1 MNLTGLHTLIY
12 LRKSR
17 ADLESEARGEGD
29 TLARH
34 RTLLLDYASHT
45 GLAVGA
51 VYEEV
56 VSGDTIAARPQ
67 MQRLLSEVAAGL
79 WQAVLVVEVPRLAR
93 GDTAD
98 QGIVAKTFKYSGTL
112 ILTPSKVYDP
122 QNESDEEYFE
132 FGLFMS
138 RREYQM
144 INRRLKAGRYASMR
158 EGKYIGSVPPYGYEI
173 YRLKGEK
180 GNSLRPVPKEA
191 AVVQRVF
198 REFLAGRTQSAI
210 AAGLNRCGIPSA
222 RGKRWTVSSIQSL
235 LRNAH
240 YAGYTVSGFRPSKK
254 ILRNGQLVT
263 TRPRNSDLQ
272 LYPGRHDAL
281 ISKEDYHRAIEILHT
296 HQAPPVPKKSGASNP
311 LSGLVICSCCGK
323 KMQRR
328 PLPNGQGA
336 QLLCPTKGCITVSH
350 NADEIESLILQELQE
365 WLSGFTIKISNP
377 QYILPELESKRSALS
392 AVDQQI
398 SVLES
403 SQQKACELVETGIY
417 TAELF
422 QSRQAAFAQK
432 RAALLSIKA
441 ELSDSIETTEHLLDQ
456 HTQSA
461 PSIQHILDIY
471 RKADPLARNRLLK
484 AILVRVEYHKTIG
497 LRWSSE
503 TDLTLTLYPKFRT
516 AEPSL

>member
-1 MNLTGLHTLIY
+1 
-12 LRKSR
+12 
-17 ADLESEARGEGD
+17 
-29 TLARH
+29 
-34 RTLLLDYASHT
+34 
-45 GLAVGA
+45 
-51 VYEEV
+51 
-56 VSGDTIAARPQ
+56 
-67 MQRLLSEVAAGL
+67 
-79 WQAVLVVEVPRLAR
+79 
-93 GDTAD
+93 
-98 QGIVAKTFKYSGTL
+98 
-112 ILTPSKVYDP
+112 
-122 QNESDEEYFE
+122 
-132 FGLFMS
+132 
-138 RREYQM
+138 
-144 INRRLKAGRYASMR
+144 
-158 EGKYIGSVPPYGYEI
+158 
-173 YRLKGEK
+173 
-180 GNSLRPVPKEA
+180 
-191 AVVQRVF
+191 
-198 REFLAGRTQSAI
+198 
-210 AAGLNRCGIPSA
+210 
-222 RGKRWTVSSIQSL
+222 
-235 LRNAH
+235 
-240 YAGYTVSGFRPSKK
+240 
-254 ILRNGQLVT
+254 
-263 TRPRNSDLQ
+263 
-272 LYPGRHDAL
+272 
-281 ISKEDYHRAIEILHT
+281 
-296 HQAPPVPKKSGASNP
+296 
-311 LSGLVICSCCGK
+311 
-323 KMQRR
+323 MQRR

-432 RAALLSIKA
+432 HAALLSIKA